1 MFFFFSFFFFFSVF
15 FLFSLFL
22 FRSRFLLGSFLWGLC
37 WGRCPP
43 SPSAPCGLWGLCWG
57 RFSGVLVGFLRG
69 FGLLLVALVLAFGS
83 VAPVGS
89 VFGVGPGVCFWVRLF
104 GPRLL
109 GLALGSGSLGLALWS
124 FFGVLLLGLALWSF
138 FGVLLFGPSFGS
150 GSLVLGFLAGP
161 LVLVW
166 LRFLAPGFLAG
177 PLGLVWLRFLA
188 PGFWFGPLV
197 LVGSGFGAGFWFG
210 PRVWFGA
217 GLLVGSGSFGWLR
230 LFWFLG
236 VFFPRCLVFA
246 GGWFLVFFF

>member
-1 MFFFFSFFFFFSVF
+1 MVFFFFSFFFFFSVF

-104 GPRLL
+104 GPRLFGWSFGF
-109 GLALGSGSLGLALWS
+109 GLAPVFGSRFFGWSFGFGLAPVFGSRLLVWS
-124 FFGVLLLGLALWSF
+124 FGFGWLRFWCW
-138 FGVLLFGPSFGS
+138 
-150 GSLVLGFLAGP
+150 
-161 LVLVW
+161 VLVW
-166 LRFLAPGFLAG
+166 SS
-177 PLGLVWLRFLA
+177 GLVWCWA
-188 PGFWFGPLV
+188 
-197 LVGSGFGAGFWFG
+197 
-210 PRVWFGA
+210 
-217 GLLVGSGSFGWLR
+217 FGWLR
-230 LFWFLG
+230 LFWLAPALLVFG
-236 VFFPRCLVFA
+236 RFFPPVSCVCRGLVF
-246 GGWFLVFFF
+246 GLFFF

>member
-104 GPRLL
+104 G
-109 GLALGSGSLGLALWS
+109 SCFW
-124 FFGVLLLGLALWSF
+124 VLLLGLALWSF
-138 FGVLLFGPSFGS
+138 FGVLLFGPSLGSGFWVRLFGPRLFGWSFGFGLAPVFGS
-150 GSLVLGFLAGP
+150 RLLVWSFGFGWLRFWCW
-161 LVLVW
+161 VLVW
-166 LRFLAPGFLAG
+166 SS
-177 PLGLVWLRFLA
+177 GLVWCWAFGWLRIFWLA
-188 PGFWFGPLV
+188 P
-197 LVGSGFGAGFWFG
+197 A
-210 PRVWFGA
+210 
-217 GLLVGSGSFGWLR
+217 LLVGSGSFG
-230 LFWFLG
+230 FWAFFSPG
-236 VFFPRCLVFA
+236 VLCLPGVGF
-246 GGWFLVFFF
+246 WSFFFLKWEVLEPVGVLFCSDF

>member
-89 VFGVGPGVCFWVRLF
+89 VFGVGPGVCFWVRL
-104 GPRLL
+104 L
-109 GLALGSGSLGLALWS
+109 GLAFGSCFWVRLFGSCFW
-124 FFGVLLLGLALWSF
+124 VRLLGLALWSF
-138 FGVLLFGPSFGS
+138 FGVLLFGPSLGSFFWVRLFGPRLFGWS
-150 GSLVLGFLAGP
+150 FGFGWLRFWCW
-161 LVLVW
+161 VLVW
-166 LRFLAPGFLAG
+166 SFGFGWLRFWCWVLVWSS
-177 PLGLVWLRFLA
+177 GLVWCWA
-188 PGFWFGPLV
+188 
-197 LVGSGFGAGFWFG
+197 
-210 PRVWFGA
+210 
-217 GLLVGSGSFGWLR
+217 FGWLR
-230 LFWFLG
+230 LFWLAPALLVFG
-236 VFFPRCLVFA
+236 RFFPPVSCVCRGLVF
-246 GGWFLVFFF
+246 GLFFF